1 MWDATTFCAWNLVS
15 HINDTGNSL
24 SNTVPP
30 PIKLSADETNLFI
43 FSNTGED
50 LQAGVNGKY
59 CSLIIGSLLTLRTD
73 IGADKDSR

>member
-1 MWDATTFCAWNLVS
+1 MLQPSVLGILFHTLM
-15 HINDTGNSL
+15 IL
-24 SNTVPP
+24 ETVCPIRYPP

>member
-1 MWDATTFCAWNLVS
+1 MLQPSVLGILFHTLM
-15 HINDTGNSL
+15 IL
-24 SNTVPP
+24 ETVCPIRYP